1 MKVGGVCDSLTEVAE
16 LRSRIET
23 IAEDLQRFY
32 NETLKA
38 MADYKRKMTRMELA
52 ICRGETTAA
61 RAARVELNLA
71 IENLDKLTDSLILR
85 SKSALDDYRRLER
98 DCKSF
103 EFKPSALDNLRVI
116 CEKTERLASD
126 LLCYSMGRASL
137 KGG

>member
-1 MKVGGVCDSLTEVAE
+1 MKAGGVCESLTEVAE
-16 LRSRIET
+16 PQSRIET
-23 IAEDLQRFY
+23 TAEDLQRFY
-32 NETLKA
+32 SETLKA
-38 MADYKRKMTRMELA
+38 MADYKGKMTRMELA

-71 IENLDKLTDSLILR
+71 IENLDRLTDSLISR
-85 SKSALDDYRRLER
+85 SKSAWEDYRRFER

-103 EFKPSALDNLRVI
+103 GFGSSALDNLRVI

-126 LLCYSMGRASL
+126 LFCYSMGRASL